1 MRRILLFVALAAISQ
16 TLVFCQKQTVV
27 EIETVYGNMEFILY
41 DDTPQHRDNFIK
53 LADEGFYDG
62 SLFHRVINEFMIQ
75 GGDPNSKGASSDAF
89 LGDGGPGYQL
99 EAEILYPKHFHKRG
113 ALSAARQGDQ
123 VNPLKKSSGSQFYI
137 VQGKVFTVEELD
149 QMELMSSERKRQQ
162 IMMKYANPYRNELI
176 GMQQANDREGF
187 EALMAEIMKMAAPE
201 IDSLKPMH
209 IPEEQRAVYTT
220 LGGVPH
226 LDGDYTVFGE
236 LISGMDVLD
245 KIAGAETNEMDRPL
259 EDIVIKVKVK
269 KK

>member
-1 MRRILLFVALAAISQ
+1 
-16 TLVFCQKQTVV
+16 
-27 EIETVYGNMEFILY
+27 
-41 DDTPQHRDNFIK
+41 
-53 LADEGFYDG
+53 
-62 SLFHRVINEFMIQ
+62 
-75 GGDPNSKGASSDAF
+75 
-89 LGDGGPGYQL
+89 
-99 EAEILYPKHFHKRG
+99 
-113 ALSAARQGDQ
+113 
-123 VNPLKKSSGSQFYI
+123 
-137 VQGKVFTVEELD
+137 
-149 QMELMSSERKRQQ
+149 
-162 IMMKYANPYRNELI
+162 MMKYANPYRNELI